1 MQKFRKYIYCNNDM
15 LKDFIEQ
22 IDELSSIT
30 KEIEKESYSSVNG
43 SGGVTLAKIGSQLS
57 ESTKTISESRLSDVE
72 QFISWS
78 NNNRN
83 SLSLNNNIPKQ
94 KDKGVISIIT
104 GRAYLPEKVNDFEL
118 LESFK
123 DNLELLSTV
132 EGVNLEDIAK
142 TQLLKNSNSVPILI
156 DIKNDYVISCSIIK
170 KYLKENVSDFFESID
185 EEITIVGRIDNIYLD
200 GKIEIFD
207 IAKESLK
214 INRAVRRKMT
224 IQQLKDVTVYEDAP
238 LIKITPLII
247 YK

>member
-1 MQKFRKYIYCNNDM
+1 M
-15 LKDFIEQ
+15 LKDFINQ
-22 IDELSSIT
+22 IKELSSIT
-30 KEIEKESYSSVNG
+30 KEIEKASSSAING
-43 SGGVTLAKIGSQLS
+43 TGGIAIAKVGSEIS
-57 ESTKTISESRLSDVE
+57 ESTKTISETRLSDVE

-78 NNNRN
+78 NNTHN
-83 SLSLNNNIPKQ
+83 SLSLNDITPNKD
-94 KDKGVISIIT
+94 DKGVICVIT

-123 DNLELLSTV
+123 DNLALFSTI
-132 EGVNLEDIAK
+132 EGVKTDDIER

-156 DIKNDYVISCSIIK
+156 DTMNDYVISCSVIK
-170 KYLKENVSDFFESID
+170 KYLKESISDFFESID

-207 IAKESLK
+207 IAKESLR

-224 IQQLKDVTVYEDAP
+224 AQQLMDITVYEDAP